1 MSKNTNARLSP
12 VSGDSESSQGP
23 TRSGRKHTTRLRRGE
38 GFSEDEAKM
47 LIDAGK
53 ELLRMP
59 PEKLNEMWEKQLH
72 RFDVSDSHIIDMN
85 SSDTSSP
92 SGSINQASG
101 ETSGNLQFDLNVW
114 ILLHARRARG
124 YHR

>member
-1 MSKNTNARLSP
+1 M
-12 VSGDSESSQGP
+12 
-23 TRSGRKHTTRLRRGE
+23 KHTTRLRRGK

-59 PEKLNEMWEKQLH
+59 PDKLNEMWEKQLH
-72 RFDVSDSHIIDMN
+72 LFDVSDSHIIDRIN
-85 SSDTSSP
+85 SDTSSP

-101 ETSGNLQFDLNVW
+101 ETSGNPQFDLNVW
-114 ILLHARRARG
+114 TLLHARRARD